1 MRCCVAI
8 RAFVKIARGRSDPDG
23 RCPDKRPGRGKSELR
38 RALRWVTPSPGDG
51 KESATENRPPGR
63 EASPSV
69 AVRVKRWGKS
79 PPAPR
84 VTGAARQT
92 PQGARPNRG
101 ALTGGPPASSRVG
114 RLAPGP
120 GTVDAAPFGCRGGR
134 RSRGSGTPPA
144 RVTARVEE

>member
-8 RAFVKIARGRSDPDG
+8 RAFVKILLGRSDPDG
-23 RCPDKRPGRGKSELR
+23 RCPDERPGRGKSELR

-51 KESATENRPPGR
+51 KESATENRPPGQ
-63 EASPSV
+63 EAPPPV
-69 AVRVKRWGKS
+69 PVRVKRWGKS

-120 GTVDAAPFGCRGGR
+120 GIEGTAPFGVAGAADPAGRGCRP
-134 RSRGSGTPPA
+134 RG
-144 RVTARVEE
+144 